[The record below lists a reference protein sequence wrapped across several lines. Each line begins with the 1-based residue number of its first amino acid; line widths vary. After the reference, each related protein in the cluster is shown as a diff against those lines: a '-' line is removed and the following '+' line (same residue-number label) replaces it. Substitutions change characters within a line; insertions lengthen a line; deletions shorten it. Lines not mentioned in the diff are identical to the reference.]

1 MLLRILEELARRRR
15 RPGSHP
21 AWTAVTLA
29 AFLLRRHQLNAR
41 RNEVSLREL
50 LQPGDSVVI
59 TNTTQHKR

>member
-41 RNEVSLREL
+41 RNEVSLTEL
-50 LQPGDSVVI
+50 LQPGESLLI
-59 TNTTQHKR
+59 TNTKQPKG